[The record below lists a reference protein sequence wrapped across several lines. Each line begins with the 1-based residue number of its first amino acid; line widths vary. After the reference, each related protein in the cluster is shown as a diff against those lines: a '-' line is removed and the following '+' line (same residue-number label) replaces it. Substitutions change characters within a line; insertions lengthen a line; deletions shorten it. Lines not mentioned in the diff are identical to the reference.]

1 MYEVMY
7 YKDGKQY
14 TCDFK
19 IEKEAMKFAM
29 KMKGIVLQDKEV
41 LENFSE

>member
-14 TCDFK
+14 TCDFTR
-19 IEKEAMKFAM
+19 EKEAMKFAM